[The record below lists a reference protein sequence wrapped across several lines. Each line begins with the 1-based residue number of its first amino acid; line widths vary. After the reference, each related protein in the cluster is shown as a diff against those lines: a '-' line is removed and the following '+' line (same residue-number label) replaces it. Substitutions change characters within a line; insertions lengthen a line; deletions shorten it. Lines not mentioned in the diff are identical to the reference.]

1 MKLLGLKI
9 QKLNVFQIS
18 IFLMIIGLLLGVLSA
33 NMFQSY
39 YYDKMMNYNNLI
51 FSEIASKN
59 IDYSGLFIYI
69 LNNNF
74 REFIAF
80 WLLSITI
87 LGIPYI
93 VIKLI
98 TTSFSIGFFI
108 SAIAMQYGFKGILI
122 ILSYV
127 FPHGI
132 IYLPVILLCLYKG
145 YGLSR
150 SIYYENR
157 NYMGTILKQ
166 LKSYLLLWMFLSVLL
181 ILGSFLEAYFGSF
194 FIKKTLGLFT

>member
-9 QKLNVFQIS
+9 QKLNVIQIS

>member
-9 QKLNVFQIS
+9 QKLNVIQIS

-132 IYLPVILLCLYKG
+132 IYLPVILLCL
-145 YGLSR
+145 
-150 SIYYENR
+150 
-157 NYMGTILKQ
+157 
-166 LKSYLLLWMFLSVLL
+166 
-181 ILGSFLEAYFGSF
+181 
-194 FIKKTLGLFT
+194 